1 MHLNYGKTKKI
12 KLNIDM
18 EILTYSMKWLEV
30 VLRWGHVLFAVL
42 WVGNS
47 FLFNYLDNKLNK
59 DISGDDVDGEGYLM
73 HSGYYYKLL
82 RLKKSPPPQ
91 YLNSLVIFKWQSY
104 LTFVTGILLLIII
117 YYYNSGILMVDKRI
131 LEIKP
136 LYAILISVVSLVISW
151 FVYDLL
157 CKSKIINNNKI
168 FISIIFIF
176 LAVISF
182 GFTKIFGP
190 KFAFLSV
197 GLIIGSN
204 MFGNVFTVIIPNQM
218 NIINSSKKNEKF
230 DTNLSLA
237 AKQRSIHNN
246 YSTFLVLFIML
257 SGHYSFIVYHKYNW
271 LILCLAALLS
281 GTARHYFN
289 LRGRNI
295 HRLYILISSFLSLVV
310 LAVLLLIF
318 KN

>member
-1 MHLNYGKTKKI
+1 
-12 KLNIDM
+12 M
-18 EILTYSMKWLEV
+18 ELLPYTLKWLEI
-30 VLRWGHVLFAVL
+30 VLRWGHVLFAIL

-59 DISGDDVDGEGYLM
+59 NISKDDIDGEGYLM
-73 HSGYYYKLL
+73 HSGFYYKLL
-82 RLKKSPPPQ
+82 RLKKSPPVD
-91 YLNSLVIFKWQSY
+91 YLNNLVIFKWQSY
-104 LTFVTGILLLIII
+104 LTFITGILLLAIV
-117 YYYNSGILMVDKRI
+117 YYYNSSVLMVDKRV
-131 LEIKP
+131 LEISP
-136 LYAILISVVSLVISW
+136 LIAIVLSLFSLIVSWYI
-151 FVYDLL
+151 YDFL
-157 CKSKIINNNKI
+157 CKSSLIKNNILFILTI
-168 FISIIFIF
+168 FILLI
-176 LAVISF
+176 LISF
-182 GFTKIFGP
+182 GFTKLFGS

-197 GLIIGSN
+197 GLIIGTN

-230 DTNLSLA
+230 DTSLSLS
-237 AKQRSIHNN
+237 AKQRSVHNN

-271 LILCLAALLS
+271 LILCAVAIIS
-281 GTARHYFN
+281 GFARHYFN

-295 HRLYILISSFLSLVV
+295 HRLYILISSIVALVI

>member
-1 MHLNYGKTKKI
+1 MDLIPYT
-12 KLNIDM
+12 L
-18 EILTYSMKWLEV
+18 KWLELI
-30 VLRWGHVLFAVL
+30 LRWGHILFAIL

-59 DISGDDVDGEGYLM
+59 SITSNDIDGEGYLM
-73 HSGYYYKLL
+73 HSGYYYKLT
-82 RLKKSPPPQ
+82 RLKKSPPLE

-117 YYYNSGILMVDKRI
+117 YYYNSTVLMIDKRV
-131 LEIKP
+131 LEITSFN
-136 LYAILISVVSLVISW
+136 AILISVLSLVISW
-151 FVYDLL
+151 FIYDLL
-157 CKSKIINNNKI
+157 CKSKIIKNNLL
-168 FISIIFIF
+168 FVSIIFV
-176 LAVISF
+176 LLVLVSF
-182 GFTKIFGP
+182 VLTKIFGP

-204 MFGNVFTVIIPNQM
+204 MFGNVFTVIIPNQK
-218 NIINSSKKNEKF
+218 NIINSSLKNEKF
-230 DTNLSLA
+230 DTGLSLA

-271 LILCLAALLS
+271 LILVLIGIIS
-281 GTARHYFN
+281 GLARHYFN

-295 HRLYILISSFLSLVV
+295 HRLNILFTSIVALII
-310 LAVLLLIF
+310 LAAIIFIF

>member
-1 MHLNYGKTKKI
+1 
-12 KLNIDM
+12 M
-18 EILTYSMKWLEV
+18 EYVPYTLKWLELI
-30 VLRWGHVLFAVL
+30 LRWGHVLFAIL

-59 DISGDDVDGEGYLM
+59 DISSEDIDGEGYLM

-82 RLKKSPPPQ
+82 RLKKSPPID
-91 YLNSLVIFKWQSY
+91 YLNRLVIFKWQSY
-104 LTFVTGILLLIII
+104 LTFVTGILLLAVV
-117 YYYNSGILMVDKRI
+117 YYYNSGVLMVDKRVLQI
-131 LEIKP
+131 SP
-136 LYAILISVVSLVISW
+136 LYAILISLSSLIVSWL
-151 FVYDLL
+151 VYDLL
-157 CKSKIINNNKI
+157 CKSSLIKNNII
-168 FISIIFIF
+168 FTSIILI
-176 LAVISF
+176 LLVLISF
-182 GFTKIFGP
+182 SLTKLFGP

-197 GLIIGSN
+197 GLIIGTN

-218 NIINSSKKNEKF
+218 NIISSSKKNEKF
-230 DTNLSLA
+230 DTSLSLA

-271 LILCLAALLS
+271 LILCLVALIS
-281 GTARHYFN
+281 GAARHYFN

-295 HRLYILISSFLSLVV
+295 HRLYILINSIVALVV
-310 LAVLLLIF
+310 IAVLLLII

>member
-1 MHLNYGKTKKI
+1 
-12 KLNIDM
+12 M
-18 EILTYSMKWLEV
+18 EYIPYTLKWLELI
-30 VLRWGHVLFAVL
+30 LRWGHVLFAIL

-59 DISGDDVDGEGYLM
+59 NISSDDIDGEGYLM
-73 HSGYYYKLL
+73 HSGFYYKLT
-82 RLKKSPPPQ
+82 RLKKSPPLD
-91 YLNSLVIFKWQSY
+91 YLNRLVIFKWQSY
-104 LTFVTGILLLIII
+104 LTFVTGILLLAVV
-117 YYYNSGILMVDKRI
+117 YYYNSGILMVDKRVLQI
-131 LEIKP
+131 SP
-136 LYAILISVVSLVISW
+136 FYAILISLSSLIVSW

-157 CKSKIINNNKI
+157 CKSSLIKNKI
-168 FISIIFIF
+168 LFTSIILI
-176 LAVISF
+176 LLVLISF
-182 GFTKIFGP
+182 ALTKLFGP

-197 GLIIGSN
+197 GLIIGTN

-218 NIINSSKKNEKF
+218 NIISSSKKNEKF
-230 DTNLSLA
+230 DTSLSLA

-271 LILCLAALLS
+271 LILCLVAIISAF
-281 GTARHYFN
+281 ARHYFN

-295 HRLYILISSFLSLVV
+295 HRLYILITSIISLIV